1 VEKSTD
7 GPVRESGFDHQTH
20 ESGLSAGGVVESS
33 PPRALW
39 ATLVRRSAAG
49 WDLLALRQK
58 NLDHL
63 INRRESRIRRQ
74 VLKNLVL

>member
-1 VEKSTD
+1 
-7 GPVRESGFDHQTH
+7 
-20 ESGLSAGGVVESS
+20 
-33 PPRALW
+33 
-39 ATLVRRSAAG
+39 
-49 WDLLALRQK
+49 LLALRQK